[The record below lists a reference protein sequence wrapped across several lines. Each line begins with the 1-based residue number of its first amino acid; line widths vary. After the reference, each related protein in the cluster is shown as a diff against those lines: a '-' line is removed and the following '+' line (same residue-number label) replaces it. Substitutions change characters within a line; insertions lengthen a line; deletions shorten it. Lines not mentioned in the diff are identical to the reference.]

1 MTSIG
6 AQKMTQHTV
15 GVDVSKDWLDAH
27 RLADRTDRRF
37 ANRKTGWRALIKWSQ
52 GALIAFE
59 PSGPYHRELEQ
70 ALATAGL
77 PAVKINPLQARRFA
91 QAIGTRAKTDT
102 VDARILARM
111 AAVLELS
118 PTPPP
123 NATIRQLKEL
133 NGARQALVK
142 DRTAAKNRI
151 KQLSI
156 ALLVRQAK
164 ARLQQIKTQLKAIE
178 AEIAAI
184 IKSDP
189 DLAAR
194 HDILTSI
201 PGFSTTSASLL
212 IAEAPELGTLE
223 AKQAACLA
231 GLAPFTR
238 QSGKSKGRSMI
249 AGGRALLRQTLYMP
263 ALVAARFNQDLKR
276 LYQRLTD
283 AGKSPKVALTAIMR
297 KLFIL
302 ANALIRDNRHWAP
315 HRP

>member
-1 MTSIG
+1 MTH
-6 AQKMTQHTV
+6 HTV

-37 ANRKTGWRALIKWSQ
+37 INTKTGWRALIKWSQ
-52 GALIAFE
+52 GALVAFE
-59 PSGPYHRELEQ
+59 PSGPYHRGLEQ
-70 ALATAGL
+70 ALAAADL

-91 QAIGTRAKTDT
+91 QAIGTRAKTDK

-111 AAVLELS
+111 AAVLELP

-123 NATIRQLKEL
+123 SDTIRQLKEL
-133 NGARQALVK
+133 IGARQALVK

-156 ALLVRQAK
+156 ELLIRQAND
-164 ARLQQIKTQLKAIE
+164 RLQQIETQLKAIE
-178 AEIAAI
+178 TEIAATI
-184 IKSDP
+184 ESDP
-189 DLAAR
+189 DLAAKL
-194 HDILTSI
+194 DILTSI

-263 ALVAARFNQDLKR
+263 ALVAARFNHDLK
-276 LYQRLTD
+276 LVYQRLRD
-283 AGKSPKVALTAIMR
+283 AGKPPKLALTALMR

-302 ANALIRDNRHWAP
+302 ANALIRDNRQWAP
-315 HRP
+315 QRP